1 MVIKAHGKGG
11 SIAYTFEGSSIIAE
25 IKEGSRNST
34 LTSLAGS
41 MRARGMTE
49 ESIYAAL
56 LAETKP
62 DAILRLMKRK
72 LKR

>member
-1 MVIKAHGKGG
+1 
-11 SIAYTFEGSSIIAE
+11 
-25 IKEGSRNST
+25 
-34 LTSLAGS
+34 

-56 LAETKP
+56 LAEKTKP

-72 LKR
+72 LKDSAQCQPIPAKSSDEEALPQDRQR